1 MSGREFVRNSDEAL
15 VETTFLKDLLIVFAL
30 GGVVVYALR
39 SIKLPPIVGLLIAGA
54 AMGPHGFSLVEDA
67 HRVEVLAEVG
77 VVLLLFT
84 VGLEFSLGQLLK
96 MWRMLLFGG
105 GGQVLGCIALVALA
119 TRFGASGFGKPL
131 FFGFLAALSS
141 TAIVLRSF
149 GERAQ
154 LGTPLG
160 RIVLGVLLF
169 QDLCIVPLM
178 LVTPLL
184 SGRGGGAESLL
195 WTLLRAAVVVVAVVL
210 FARRLVPP
218 LLLRVVETRSRELFL
233 TFLLVVCLGTA
244 YLTSLAGL
252 SLALGAFLA
261 GLAVSES
268 EYSHQALA
276 EAIPFRDAFGSLFF
290 VSIGMLMDVRFVFAQ
305 PGLVLLVLA
314 LLLLIKTLT
323 AALPALLLGFPIHL
337 SLQAGLALAQ
347 VGEFAFVLSR
357 AGLDLGLI
365 DAAENQ
371 VFLAASVLSMLLTP
385 LLIYAGR
392 ELAERLPHEALK
404 GHPANDEPSAETLSD
419 HVVIAGYGVNGQN
432 LARALASASIPYAIV
447 EMNPET
453 VRAARGR
460 DEPMHY
466 GDCTRVAVLEAL
478 GIQRARMYV
487 VAISD
492 AASTRQTTSL
502 ARSLNRTLDI
512 LVRTR
517 FVAEVEELR
526 RLGANEVIPE
536 EFETSIEIFA
546 RVLHRFDVPKNLILD
561 AVAHVRGGMYDM
573 LRGQNRSP
581 RSLSSKFPGLDA
593 MELERLQLRE
603 GSTAIGRTL
612 AELELRRSTGATV
625 LAIQR
630 GGVLHSNPSGDFC
643 LELSDTLLVLGEPSA
658 IDKVLALIDPHVPV
672 A

>member
-1 MSGREFVRNSDEAL
+1 

-30 GGVVVYALR
+30 GGLVVYALR
-39 SIKLPPIVGLLIAGA
+39 AIRLPPIVGLLVAGA
-54 AMGPHGFSLVEDA
+54 AMGPHGFSLVEDV
-67 HRVEVLAEVG
+67 HRVEVLAEIG

-96 MWRMLLFGG
+96 MWRMLVFGG
-105 GGQVLGCIALVALA
+105 GGQVVGCIALVALA
-119 TRFGASGFGKPL
+119 TSSFADGLGKPL

-141 TAIVLRSF
+141 TAIVLRTF
-149 GERAQ
+149 AERAQ
-154 LGTPLG
+154 LGSPLG

-184 SGRGGGAESLL
+184 RDAGVAAPGVPAADGEQSLAF
-195 WTLLRAAVVVVAVVL
+195 TLLQGLAVIVAVL
-210 FARRLVPP
+210 FFARRLVPP
-218 LLLRVVETRSRELFL
+218 LLASVVRSRSRELFL
-233 TFLLVVCLGTA
+233 TFLLVLCLGTA

-261 GLAVSES
+261 GLSVSES

-290 VSIGMLMDVRFVFAQ
+290 VSIGMLMDVRFVARE
-305 PGLVLLVLA
+305 PLLVLGVLLVLVV
-314 LLLLIKTLT
+314 IKTAT
-323 AALPALLLGFPIHL
+323 AALPALLLGFPVHL
-337 SLQAGLALAQ
+337 SLNAGLALAQ

-365 DAAENQ
+365 DARENQ

-385 LLIYAGR
+385 LLIFVGR
-392 ELAERLPHEALK
+392 ELGKRLPHDALGGK
-404 GHPANDEPSAETLSD
+404 LLLEELEPLAAND

-432 LARALASASIPYAIV
+432 LARALSSAGIPYAIV

-453 VRAARGR
+453 VRAARARG
-460 DEPMHY
+460 EPMHY
-466 GDCTRVAVLEAL
+466 GDCTRVAVLQAL
-478 GIQRARMYV
+478 GIARARMFV

-492 AASTRQTTSL
+492 APSTRQTTSL
-502 ARSLNRTLDI
+502 ARSLNPDLDI

-546 RVLHRFDVPKNLILD
+546 RVLHRFEVPKNLILE
-561 AVAHVRGGMYDM
+561 AVARVRDGMYDM
-573 LRGQNRSP
+573 LRGPSRSSRRMP
-581 RSLSSKFPGLDA
+581 SQFSGLDSL
-593 MELERLQLRE
+593 ELERLELRD
-603 GSTAIGRTL
+603 GSSAVGRTL
-612 AELELRRSTGATV
+612 SELELRRKTGATV
-625 LAIQR
+625 LAVQR
-630 GGVLHSNPSGDFC
+630 QGVVHASPTGDFC
-643 LELSDTLLVLGEPSA
+643 FEVSDILLVLGEPSA
-658 IDKVLALIDPHVPV
+658 IDKLLALLDPGIPV
-672 A
+672 S